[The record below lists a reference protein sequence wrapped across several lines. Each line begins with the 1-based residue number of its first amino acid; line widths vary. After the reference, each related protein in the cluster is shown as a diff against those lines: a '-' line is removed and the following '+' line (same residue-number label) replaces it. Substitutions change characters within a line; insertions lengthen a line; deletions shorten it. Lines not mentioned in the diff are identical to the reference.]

1 MAISILDSTGSIGRQ
16 TLDILQSEHLAPG
29 APVLKVTALAAGA
42 SNLELLSQQIVQFE
56 PDLVAV
62 PSDSARESLRAS
74 LAAYFKSGKKT
85 EILVG
90 EEGLIACATHPAVK
104 TVVTAVV
111 GFLGVKPTLEAI
123 KAGKTIALAN
133 KETMVAA
140 GHLVNELAA
149 KHGSKIVP
157 VDSEHSAIYQSLE
170 ASILKAQAAGKSL
183 EQAGEVEKLLLT
195 GSGGPFRTWS
205 EEAMARATVS
215 DALKHPNWSMG
226 AKITIDSAT
235 LMNKGLEVIEARW
248 LFSIP
253 AHKIEVVIHPQSI
266 LHSAVEFVDG
276 SIVGQLGLPDMRLPI
291 HFALYHPQRVPSA
304 RVPRLSLSE
313 LKDLTFEKPS
323 FSRFPCLAMAQEVAA
338 TDDSSACV
346 LNAANEIA
354 VDSFLK
360 GKITFTDIA
369 RTIERTLSAHKP
381 IKAPQ
386 LGDIL
391 EADRWAREKSVS
403 LVAV

>member
-1 MAISILDSTGSIGRQ
+1 MAISILGSTGSIGRQ
-16 TLDILQSEHLAPG
+16 TLDILQSDHLAPG
-29 APVLKVTALAAGA
+29 APVLKVAALAAGA
-42 SNLELLSQQIVQFE
+42 SNLELLGKQIVQFE
-56 PDLVAV
+56 PELVAV
-62 PSDSARESLRAS
+62 PSDSDRQSLRDILS
-74 LAAYFKSGKKT
+74 DFFRSGKKT

-90 EEGLIACATHPAVK
+90 EEGLIACASHPAAK

-149 KHGSKIVP
+149 KHSSKIVP

-276 SIVGQLGLPDMRLPI
+276 SIVGQLGQPDMRLPI
-291 HFALYHPQRVPSA
+291 HFALYHPHRVPSA

-313 LKDLTFEKPS
+313 LKDLTFEKPN

-338 TDDSSACV
+338 KDDSSACV

-369 RTIERTLSAHKP
+369 RTIERTLSVHKP

>member
-1 MAISILDSTGSIGRQ
+1 MAISILGSTGSIGRQ

-29 APVLKVTALAAGA
+29 APVLEVAALAAGA
-42 SNLELLSQQIVQFE
+42 SNLELLGKQIVDFE
-56 PDLVAV
+56 PELVAV
-62 PSDSARESLRAS
+62 PSDSDRESLRDILS
-74 LAAYFKSGKKT
+74 DYFRSGKKT
-85 EILVG
+85 EILIG
-90 EEGLIACATHPAVK
+90 EEGLIACATHPSAK

-291 HFALYHPQRVPSA
+291 HFALYHPHRVPSA

-313 LKDLTFEKPS
+313 LKDLTFEKPN

-338 TDDSSACV
+338 NDDSSACV

-369 RTIERTLSAHKP
+369 RTIERTLSVHKP